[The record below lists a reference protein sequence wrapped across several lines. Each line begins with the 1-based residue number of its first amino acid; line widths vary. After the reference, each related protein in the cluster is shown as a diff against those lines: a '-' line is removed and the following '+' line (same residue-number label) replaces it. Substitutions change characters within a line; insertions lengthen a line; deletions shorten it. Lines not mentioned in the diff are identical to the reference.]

1 MKKVVLLTFV
11 SLLLLMMTVIWPSDV
26 LAWSNGGYSDDPSNP
41 DYGTHDWI
49 AEHALDWLPE
59 REKRYIVDNLAPYLY
74 GTELPD
80 NGVAPDG
87 IGDKTKHH
95 IYYWSNGSLQ
105 EDASAVRASEEYN
118 NTLNFLR
125 LGDLANASKTAGI
138 MSHYIVDVAVFGH
151 VMGASTDWGV
161 EEHHSDYETYV
172 NQRTS
177 SYDAEFNVYLSFDG
191 ELNLISAYD
200 AARELAYDTTFDLN
214 GDLTCVWMDQNYD
227 WSDPAFKDKCGESL
241 NLAVNYL
248 TDVLHTFYS
257 EAASVHNIHTDL
269 DYLTIQ
275 EAIDAPETL
284 DGHTILVGT
293 GTYCEHVVLD
303 KSVSLIGEN
312 RTGTVIDGNGTGTL
326 MWITANSVTISGFTF
341 CNSGHDYG
349 DCGILIENSQGNN
362 VANNIIT
369 NNLYGIGLV
378 NSTNISLT
386 DNVACENA
394 VAVYLCN
401 SSCNEITR
409 NNIDFANNSCI
420 ALWQDSDN
428 NIIRYNSISHSNCTG
443 IYTNNSDNNTI
454 VFNNMSF
461 NEGGIYLRE
470 SNYNIL
476 IGNNIITSILT
487 GLALRNITDSKIYSN
502 TIAHNPYGIYSAN
515 ISNNIFADNTIAD
528 NEYCVLLKH
537 SYDNVF
543 YHNNFIDTYFQV
555 WSVNRNSWDNDLEG
569 NYWNDYEGKDPDNDG
584 IGDTPYFIDVNN
596 KDNYPL
602 MGSFSDFNVTSE
614 YLFQTVCNSSISD
627 FQFNGTAIRLNV
639 SSENGTTGFCRICI
653 PTALMNATYK
663 VFVNGIEVPHTL
675 LPCSNST
682 HSYLYFTYNHSTQ
695 EVIII
700 QEFPKW
706 SSIFLVL
713 IILTFAIVI
722 CKRRLPKT
730 LRLFCCS

>member
-1 MKKVVLLTFV
+1 
-11 SLLLLMMTVIWPSDV
+11 
-26 LAWSNGGYSDDPSNP
+26 G
-41 DYGTHDWI
+41 
-49 AEHALDWLPE
+49 
-59 REKRYIVDNLAPYLY
+59 
-74 GTELPD
+74 
-80 NGVAPDG
+80 
-87 IGDKTKHH
+87 
-95 IYYWSNGSLQ
+95 
-105 EDASAVRASEEYN
+105 
-118 NTLNFLR
+118 
-125 LGDLANASKTAGI
+125 AG
-138 MSHYIVDVAVFGH
+138 
-151 VMGASTDWGV
+151 TDWGT

-177 SYDAEFNVYLSFDG
+177 SYDADFNVYLSFDG
-191 ELNLISAYD
+191 ELDLVSAYD
-200 AARELAYDTTFDLN
+200 AARELAYDTTFDVD
-214 GDLTCVWMDQNYD
+214 GDLTCVWMDQNYN
-227 WSDPAFKDKCGESL
+227 WSDSVFKDRCGESL

-248 TDVLHTFYS
+248 TNVLHTLYS
-257 EAASVHNIHTDL
+257 EAVSVHNIDTGL

-293 GTYCEHVVLD
+293 GTYYEHVVLD
-303 KSVSLIGEN
+303 KSASLIGEN

-369 NNLYGIGLV
+369 NNLYGIRLV

-386 DNVACENA
+386 DNVASENA

-420 ALWQDSDN
+420 ALWQESDN

-476 IGNNIITSILT
+476 ISNNIITSILT

-543 YHNNFIDTYFQV
+543 YHNNFINTYFQV

-569 NYWNDYEGKDPDNDG
+569 NYWNDYEGKDLDNDG
-584 IGDTPYFIDVNN
+584 IGDTPHFIDVNN

-614 YLFQTVCNSSISD
+614 YLFQTVCSSSISD

-639 SSENGTTGFCRICI
+639 SGENGTTGFCRICI

-663 VFVNGIEVPHTL
+663 VFANGTEVPYTL

-700 QEFPKW
+700 PEFPTW

>member
-1 MKKVVLLTFV
+1 MKKVVLFVFV
-11 SLLLLMMTVIWPSDV
+11 SWQLLMMTIAYPPDV
-26 LAWSNGGYSDDPSNP
+26 LAWNNGGYSDDPSNP

-59 REKRYIVDNLAPYLY
+59 REKRYIVANLAAYLC

-80 NGVAPDG
+80 NGIAPDG
-87 IGDKTKHH
+87 IGDTAKHH
-95 IYYWSNGSLQ
+95 VYYWSNESLQ
-105 EDASAVRASEEYN
+105 DDDSAVRASEEYN
-118 NTLNFLR
+118 NTLNFLK
-125 LGDLANASKTAGI
+125 LGHLANTSKTAGI
-138 MSHYIVDVAVFGH
+138 MSHYVVDVAVFGH
-151 VMGASTDWGV
+151 VMGAGTDWGT

-177 SYDAEFNVYLSFDG
+177 SYDADFNVYLSFDG
-191 ELNLISAYD
+191 ELDLVSAYD
-200 AARELAYDTTFDLN
+200 AARELAYDTTFDVD
-214 GDLTCVWMDQNYD
+214 GDLTCVWMDQNYN
-227 WSDPAFKDKCGESL
+227 WSDSVFKDRCGESL

-248 TDVLHTFYS
+248 TNVLHTLYS
-257 EAASVHNIHTDL
+257 EAVSVHNIDTGL

-293 GTYCEHVVLD
+293 GTYYEHVVLD
-303 KSVSLIGEN
+303 KSASLIGEN

-369 NNLYGIGLV
+369 NNLYGIRLV

-386 DNVACENA
+386 DNVASENA

-420 ALWQDSDN
+420 ALWQESDN

-476 IGNNIITSILT
+476 ISNNIITSILT

-543 YHNNFIDTYFQV
+543 YHNNFINTYFQV

-569 NYWNDYEGKDPDNDG
+569 NYWNDYEGKDLDNDG
-584 IGDTPYFIDVNN
+584 IGDTPHFIDVNN

-614 YLFQTVCNSSISD
+614 YLFQTVCSSSISD

-639 SSENGTTGFCRICI
+639 SGENGTTGFCRICI

-663 VFVNGIEVPHTL
+663 VFANGTEVPYTL

-700 QEFPKW
+700 PEFPTW